1 MFIFALNMIKN
12 LIFDFGGV
20 FCTADLDSCVAAFKA
35 LGFSDIENY
44 LNRYAQKGKFGDLEA
59 GKITDGEFLEYV
71 RSHTGREV
79 TYEECRNAWLSF
91 IAGICGDN
99 LAQITELKAKGY
111 RVALLSNTNAFVAS
125 WIRHDI
131 LGVGLDSY
139 IDREHQYL
147 SFEMKCMKPAA
158 GIFEKLLECEGF
170 VPGET
175 LFIDDSEVNLES
187 ARDLGIRTFL
197 VSGGENW
204 GERLGNY
211 LSSKNE

>member
-1 MFIFALNMIKN
+1 MLIFALNMIKN

-44 LNRYAQKGKFGDLEA
+44 LNRYAQKGKFGDLES

-79 TYEECRNAWLSF
+79 TYDECRNAWLSF
-91 IAGICGDN
+91 IAGICEDN
-99 LAQITELKAKGY
+99 LARITELKAKGY

-158 GIFEKLLECEGF
+158 GIFEKLLEKESF
-170 VPGET
+170 VPEET
-175 LFIDDSEVNLES
+175 LFIDDSEANLES
-187 ARDLGIRTFL
+187 ARTLGIRTFF

-204 GERLGNY
+204 GERLESY
-211 LSSKNE
+211 LSSENE

>member
-1 MFIFALNMIKN
+1 MFIFVPNMIKN

-20 FCTADLDSCVAAFKA
+20 FCTADLDSCVTAFKD

-44 LNRYAQKGKFGDLEA
+44 LNRYAQKGMFGDLEA

-79 TYEECRNAWLSF
+79 TYDECRNAWLSF
-91 IAGICGDN
+91 IAGICEDN
-99 LAQITELKAKGY
+99 LARIPELKAKGY

-158 GIFEKLLECEGF
+158 EIFEKLLEREGF
-170 VPGET
+170 VPEET
-175 LFIDDSEVNLES
+175 LFVDDSEANLQS
-187 ARDLGIRTFL
+187 ARALGIHTFL

-204 GERLGNY
+204 GERLESC
-211 LSSKNE
+211 LSSGNE

>member
-44 LNRYAQKGKFGDLEA
+44 LNRYAQKGKFGDLES

-71 RSHTGREV
+71 RTHTGREV
-79 TYEECRNAWLSF
+79 TYDECRNAWLSF
-91 IAGICGDN
+91 IAGICEDN
-99 LAQITELKAKGY
+99 LARITELKAKGY

-125 WIRHDI
+125 WIRYDV

-158 GIFEKLLECEGF
+158 EIFEKLLKKEGF
-170 VPGET
+170 VPEET
-175 LFIDDSEVNLES
+175 LFIDDSEANLES
-187 ARDLGIRTFL
+187 ARALGIRTFL

-204 GERLGNY
+204 GERLESY
-211 LSSKNE
+211 LSSGNE

>member
-1 MFIFALNMIKN
+1 MFIFASDMIKN

-20 FCTADLDSCVAAFKA
+20 FCTADLDSCVAAFKD
-35 LGFSDIENY
+35 LGFNDIENY

-59 GKITDGEFLEYV
+59 GKITDYEFLEYF

-79 TYEECRNAWLSF
+79 SYEECRNAWLSF
-91 IAGICGDN
+91 IAGLCEEN
-99 LAQITELKAKGY
+99 LAQIPTLKAKGY

-139 IDREHQYL
+139 IAREHQYL

-158 GIFEKLLECEGF
+158 EIFLKLLENEGF
-170 VPGET
+170 VPEET
-175 LFIDDSEVNLES
+175 LFIDDSEANLRS
-187 ARDLGIRTFL
+187 ASALGIRTFP

-204 GERLGNY
+204 GKRLESY
-211 LSSKNE
+211 LSSGNE